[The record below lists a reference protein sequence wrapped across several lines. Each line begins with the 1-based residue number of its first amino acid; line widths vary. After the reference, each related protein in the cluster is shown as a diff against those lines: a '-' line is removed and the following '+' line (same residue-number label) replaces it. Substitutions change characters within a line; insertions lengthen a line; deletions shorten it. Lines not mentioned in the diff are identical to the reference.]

1 MTLGSAAFLSPSI
14 SPVSSSTC
22 SHAEKSGLGD
32 MDLILLALPTFMGLI
47 NHAIQYDP
55 VSFSGRFLRRVY
67 GLVGKYSNLI
77 SSSRHYVA

>member
-1 MTLGSAAFLSPSI
+1 
-14 SPVSSSTC
+14 
-22 SHAEKSGLGD
+22 

-77 SSSRHYVA
+77 SSSSHYMA